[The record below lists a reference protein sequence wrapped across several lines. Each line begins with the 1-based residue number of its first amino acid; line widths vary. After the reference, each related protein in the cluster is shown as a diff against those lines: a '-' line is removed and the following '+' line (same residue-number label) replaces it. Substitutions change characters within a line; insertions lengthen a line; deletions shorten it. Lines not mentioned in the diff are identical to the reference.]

1 METCIQPSSG
11 QPVKQHQTL
20 NNDRSK
26 QGMAKEWIEQ
36 LAQDIKQRNHE
47 AAQDYGR
54 AQHYAGIIATQGKE
68 FFVALVLCLQEN
80 VDALRSQLQ
89 GDLTSSE
96 TRVQTSKADEVKITR
111 SRFPWI
117 DARLIHHD
125 DTITLDYAKSA
136 GLVGD
141 LTLARKTATFA
152 FQVAPDDTLSVQDAF
167 SDPPRSYPKPEDLAR
182 TITEILFG
190 A

>member
-1 METCIQPSSG
+1 
-11 QPVKQHQTL
+11 
-20 NNDRSK
+20 
-26 QGMAKEWIEQ
+26 MAKEWIEK

-54 AQHYAGIIATQGKE
+54 AQHYAGIIGTQGKE
-68 FFVALVLCLQEN
+68 FFVALVLSLQEN

-96 TRVQTSKADEVKITR
+96 TRVQTTKANEVKIAR

-117 DARLIHHD
+117 DARLTHQD
-125 DTITLDYAKSA
+125 DTITLDYAKTP
-136 GLVGD
+136 GLPAD
-141 LTLARKTATFA
+141 PTLDRKTRTFA
-152 FQVAPDDTLSVQDAF
+152 FHVDSGDTLSAQDAF
-167 SDPPRSYPKPEDLAR
+167 TDPPHTYPKPEDLAR
-182 TITEILFG
+182 HITEILFG

>member
-1 METCIQPSSG
+1 
-11 QPVKQHQTL
+11 
-20 NNDRSK
+20 
-26 QGMAKEWIEQ
+26 MAKEWIEQ
-36 LAQDIKQRNHE
+36 LAQDIKQRNKE

-54 AQHYAGIIATQGKE
+54 AQHYSGIVSTQGKE

-80 VDALRSQLQ
+80 VDSLRSQLQ
-89 GDLTSSE
+89 GDLTASE

-117 DARLIHHD
+117 DAHLTHHGD
-125 DTITLDYAKSA
+125 SITLDYAKAS
-136 GLVGD
+136 GLPGD
-141 LTLARKTATFA
+141 PSLGRKTCTFA

-167 SDPPRSYPKPEDLAR
+167 TDPPRSYPKPEDLAR
-182 TITEILFG
+182 HLTEVLFG